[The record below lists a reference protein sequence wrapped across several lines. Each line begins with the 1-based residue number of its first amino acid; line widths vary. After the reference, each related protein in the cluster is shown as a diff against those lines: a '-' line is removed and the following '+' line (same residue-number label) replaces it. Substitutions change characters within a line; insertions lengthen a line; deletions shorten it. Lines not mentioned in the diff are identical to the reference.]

1 MEGLKRTTVTV
12 MVSNLDTA
20 VSFYTEQL
28 GLKLIKRYGEHYAE
42 IATPGF
48 SIGLHP
54 TSEPIIKGNNLS
66 IGFGVGDLD
75 LNLKRLQAKEIKYRV
90 VQDGPSRLA
99 HFYDQDGNPLY
110 MIEVE

>member
-42 IATPGF
+42 IETPGF

-54 TSEPIIKGNNLS
+54 T
-66 IGFGVGDLD
+66 
-75 LNLKRLQAKEIKYRV
+75 
-90 VQDGPSRLA
+90 
-99 HFYDQDGNPLY
+99 
-110 MIEVE
+110 